1 MDFQAHYAGLAL
13 ILQAW
18 GSGVAAF
25 ADDAAVDREVVAGLH
40 HVADVVSA
48 RRTVCGDRSGANTI
62 SIPVASGIEMELYIE
77 RTYLGP
83 VPPENIVVTPAA
95 SASSAC

>member
-1 MDFQAHYAGLAL
+1 MDFQARYAGFAL
-13 ILQAW
+13 ISQAW

-62 SIPVASGIEMELYIE
+62 SIRVASGIEIAL
-77 RTYLGP
+77 
-83 VPPENIVVTPAA
+83 
-95 SASSAC
+95 

>member
-25 ADDAAVDREVVAGLH
+25 ADDGAVDREVVAGLH
-40 HVADVVSA
+40 HVEDVVSA

-62 SIPVASGIEMELYIE
+62 SIPVASGIGMAI
-77 RTYLGP
+77 
-83 VPPENIVVTPAA
+83 
-95 SASSAC
+95 